1 MPSNGIKVFRL
12 SALWVTAPPGKLR
25 RKAYEKNSRQK
36 NAQDLEACRR
46 SVIERSLFEHI
57 PIRVSIN
64 HLIFLKIRIHNSFLS
79 KNLIFTRRNG
89 LRKHRSTVFFLYS
102 MN

>member
-64 HLIFLKIRIHNSFLS
+64 YLIFLKNRAYL
-79 KNLIFTRRNG
+79 LIIVGRCIIFNVVRHIK
-89 LRKHRSTVFFLYS
+89 L
-102 MN
+102 

>member
-36 NAQDLEACRR
+36 NAQDLEACER

-64 HLIFLKIRIHNSFLS
+64 YLIFLKNRAYL
-79 KNLIFTRRNG
+79 LIIVGRCIIFNIERHIK
-89 LRKHRSTVFFLYS
+89 L
-102 MN
+102 

>member
-1 MPSNGIKVFRL
+1 MPSNGIRVFRL

-36 NAQDLEACRR
+36 NAQDLEACER

-57 PIRVSIN
+57 PISVSTN
-64 HLIFLKIRIHNSFLS
+64 DLIFLKNRSNLLFVNSLILFLMLKDVS
-79 KNLIFTRRNG
+79 SYDL
-89 LRKHRSTVFFLYS
+89 V
-102 MN
+102 

>member
-12 SALWVTAPPGKLR
+12 SAHRVTAPRGKLR
-25 RKAYEKNSRQK
+25 RKAYEKNSREK

-64 HLIFLKIRIHNSFLS
+64 YLIFLKNRAYL
-79 KNLIFTRRNG
+79 LIIVGRCIIFNVERHIK
-89 LRKHRSTVFFLYS
+89 L
-102 MN
+102 